1 MIDSIILMTDERTR
15 RSFEAMSAEDA
26 GNILKGLLRHAAG
39 EEIDDS
45 GWSPLALAVYP
56 LIEGQVDRMAD
67 LREKR
72 SAAGKA
78 SAEGRAAATC
88 NKLATNLQQVA
99 TNGQQVATPVP
110 VPVPVP
116 VPEPI
121 PVPVPAPEPVPDK
134 KSPDGDE
141 RKTPSGSKESAV
153 DAVPE
158 FRQDFVREAWGSYT
172 KMRRKIKKPMTEE
185 AERLAV
191 KKLKDLSRGDP
202 IRAVKILEQSV
213 FNGWQGLFDLKSEKQ
228 KTTDWSAV

>member
-39 EEIDDS
+39 EEIDYN

-56 LIEGQVDRMAD
+56 LIEGQVDRMTD

-88 NKLATNLQQVA
+88 NKLETNLQQIA
-99 TNGQQVATPVP
+99 TNDQQVATP

-121 PVPVPAPEPVPDK
+121 PVPDPEPVPDK

-141 RKTPSGSKESAV
+141 RKTPSGSKESAIES
-153 DAVPE
+153 VPE